1 MHYTIRCVILYHA
14 LYYTMHYTIPRTILA
29 TNLKLLQSAPTKSY
43 REASNS
49 STSLIIARGP
59 VAQWI
64 RHRPTEP
71 GIAGSSPAGVI
82 AMVHQERQLSDE
94 AEGKERRR
102 GISYLRLRRLTHRWL
117 KYRIPAGSHG
127 ILGSCIALNSRNQ
140 EDALG
145 AKFPRLEHC
154 SELWNVLKSKTL
166 ASRNLRE
173 HMEPSKD

>member
-1 MHYTIRCVILYHA
+1 
-14 LYYTMHYTIPRTILA
+14 MHYTIPRTILA

-82 AMVHQERQLSDE
+82 PTGCFNYMHDT
-94 AEGKERRR
+94 
-102 GISYLRLRRLTHRWL
+102 GIPQNF
-117 KYRIPAGSHG
+117 KVV
-127 ILGSCIALNSRNQ
+127 
-140 EDALG
+140 
-145 AKFPRLEHC
+145 F
-154 SELWNVLKSKTL
+154 
-166 ASRNLRE
+166 
-173 HMEPSKD
+173 